1 MCCPQCDSDYGA
13 FDMSKNK
20 SGGIFEIRTG
30 VFAFGTIGERALAV
44 VEKAKGGGGW
54 AGVRG
59 VKPLITQQAKQ
70 GNPPQA
76 AIDKL
81 AELTAA

>member
-1 MCCPQCDSDYGA
+1 
-13 FDMSKNK
+13 MSKKNE
-20 SGGIFEIRTG
+20 GIFEIRTG
-30 VFAFGTIGERALAV
+30 VFAYGAPGERALAV
-44 VEKAKGGGGW
+44 VAKAKGGGGW

-59 VKPLITQQAKQ
+59 VKPLIGVGAKQ

-81 AELTAA
+81 AELTA